1 MKRTLIALTVLAA
14 GGASAQSS
22 VTLFGV
28 VDATISGYSNK
39 SETPLGVGVTT
50 SSTGQNSSGYAGSRL
65 GLRGTEDLGGG
76 AAASFW
82 LEAGVLNDTG
92 AGFASGGLAFNR
104 RSTVSLSGALGE
116 IRLGRDYTP
125 TFWNDSVFDPFTSNG
140 VGINLIATASGFNT
154 PGQAANGFQANPNYV
169 RASNSVGYFLPPN
182 LGGFYG
188 QFMYAFNEQVSYDPG
203 GLTPPGVAAIVAN
216 RALAQSPNNA
226 RAGLYVGGRVGYA
239 NGPLDVALAYAEST
253 IGSNYYTGTTTRLDI
268 WNVGASYDFGVVKL
282 LGEYSNNKLKT
293 DFSGIPPLPNAFGFT
308 SPGANGA
315 LIGATVPVGPGLIRA
330 VYTQVKYNNVTA
342 LSQVIPGLGSD
353 PKSEKFALGYVHNLS
368 ARTALYATVARINNS
383 NGADLTVGGPAFY
396 TKAINGSVPT
406 PQSSTGYDFGIR
418 HIF

>member
-14 GGASAQSS
+14 GSASAQSS

-28 VDATISGYSNK
+28 VDATVSGYSNK
-39 SETPLGVGVTT
+39 AETPLGVGVTT

-65 GLRGTEDLGGG
+65 GFRGTEDLGGG

-82 LEAGVLNDTG
+82 LEAGLLNDTG
-92 AGFASGGLAFNR
+92 NGVTPSGGLAFNR

-125 TFWNDSVFDPFTSNG
+125 TFWNDAVMDPFTSNG
-140 VGINLIATASGFNT
+140 VGLNLIATASGFNT
-154 PGQAANGFQANPNYV
+154 PGQAANGFQGNPNYV

-188 QFMYAFNEQVSYDPG
+188 QLMYAFNEATKYDPG
-203 GLTPPGVAAIVAN
+203 ALTPII
-216 RALAQSPNNA
+216 PNSQ
-226 RAGLYVGGRVGYA
+226 RAGRYVGGRFGYA
-239 NGPLDVALAYAEST
+239 NGPLDVALAAARST
-253 IGSNYYTGTTTRLDI
+253 TGDQFFQGTTSYLDI
-268 WNVGASYDFGVVKL
+268 WNLGATYDFGVVKL
-282 LGEYSNNKLKT
+282 FGEYSHNKLKT
-293 DFSGIPPLPNAFGFT
+293 EFSGIPPLPNAFGFT

-315 LIGATVPVGPGLIRA
+315 LVGATVPVGPGLIRA

-342 LSQVIPGLGSD
+342 LNQLAPGLSPD
-353 PKSEKFALGYVHNLS
+353 PKAEKYALGYVYNLS
-368 ARTALYATVARINNS
+368 ARTALYGTVARVDNK

-396 TKAINGSVPT
+396 AKPINGFVPT
-406 PQSSTGYDFGIR
+406 AQSSTGYDLGIR